1 MKMMA
6 IAPASFDIYLPVMG
20 IIYPI
25 GVGCCC
31 FIHAKGNAKT

>member
-1 MKMMA
+1 MIA

-31 FIHAKGNAKT
+31 FIRGKGNARA